1 MKIIATIEVTI
12 IVEDDDESYENM
24 KRKGILTANEL
35 LKNIPNSQL
44 KKVEEVIG
52 YEKREINLNN

>member
-24 KRKGILTANEL
+24 KRRGVLTANEL
-35 LKNIPNSQL
+35 LKDIPNSKL

-52 YEKREINLNN
+52 YETREINLNN